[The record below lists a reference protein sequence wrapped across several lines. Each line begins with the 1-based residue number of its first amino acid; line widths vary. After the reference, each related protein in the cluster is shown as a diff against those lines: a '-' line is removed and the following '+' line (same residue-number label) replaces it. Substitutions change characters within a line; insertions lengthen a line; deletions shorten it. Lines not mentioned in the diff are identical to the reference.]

1 MAVTKIHSVK
11 ATLNLSIEYICDEE
25 KTDGKMLVS
34 SFGCEAETADL
45 EFDFTRKSF
54 EGKNGKNTVLAHH
67 LIQAFDPEDNVT
79 PEQAHQ
85 LVIELAGKLQ

>member
-34 SFGCEAETADL
+34 SFGCEAETADM
-45 EFDFTRKSF
+45 EFDFTRRSA
-54 EGKNGKNTVLAHH
+54 EGNTFKAS
-67 LIQAFDPEDNVT
+67 DT
-79 PEQAHQ
+79 
-85 LVIELAGKLQ
+85 